1 MKRKLLFLTL
11 VALLVPYA
19 AKAQIS
25 TFPYLLDFE
34 SGLDGWTVVNPTQ
47 TGTWQILEQDNT
59 HSGTK
64 VLASYSYYAGSP
76 LTPNNWFV
84 SPAIQLGS
92 DAMQLTWYDC
102 PYSSSYAADHYAVYV
117 STSGNDTASF
127 TANAPLFDTVLSG
140 GQWVKRSVSLAAYTG
155 QTVYIAFRHY
165 DCYNQWAVLIDDI
178 SIDVA
183 PNCAAPANFA
193 ITGITATEATV
204 SWAPGT
210 DFTNVELFLDSTS
223 LGLVS
228 DTSYTLTGLTPNT
241 SYTVKLVG
249 QCTIGGTSE
258 AIDLTFTTNC
268 PSITEYPYNCGFEQ
282 ASEIS
287 CWHGG
292 SNWNS
297 VSSSQYSATGTGVI
311 YGYTTNNASYVVSP
325 TFDIPTEA
333 TGYIM
338 SVKLNGIEYYYDL
351 YPTEIDY
358 QIYISTSASTTF
370 DTANFVLLL
379 DSITDSENGYEELS
393 FDISSY
399 AGQSVTFAIAVTTST
414 YSSYMYLFVDDFSV
428 RSASMPVATMEGPS
442 SIDIGMTGT
451 FIAHMTSGDSTNITY
466 TWTSARV
473 AAGDAT
479 MVDDNDTLRVTYNAG
494 TADTVTVSIDNGNG
508 TATATML
515 VHLRDCSPIDS
526 LPWLEDFSNTA
537 NLECWSVLDMDN
549 DGQTWSVTTGSNNY
563 LHAPYPYGNAPD
575 DWVLTPAF
583 NLPNDDADALV
594 LSWKV
599 SGDSYD
605 VENYYQVLVSPTAG
619 TDAASFTDTLF
630 SESYS
635 EEEWADRSV
644 SLSQYA
650 GQTVRF
656 AFRHVNEGDDDGM
669 DIDDISVRLS
679 TMPVLVAPAT
689 MVADINTPVTI
700 TATLQEG
707 STDGLLYTWSS
718 VMANAGDATMNATDN
733 TLSITYT
740 SVGIDTVAVVAE
752 NASGRDSV
760 TIIVTVRDLNPSTE
774 MPYFTSFEIDEDTN
788 WYFANSTNG
797 WYLGTAVAAA
807 GTRSLYISNDNG
819 ANNTYTTTTPSA
831 SYAYRAITLAQA
843 GDYTFS
849 FKWHGFGEGTWD
861 YMRAFLVPS
870 TTEFTAGNTND
881 IDDDALPEG
890 YIAMDGGSKLNL
902 DSTEWRLSENSF
914 SIPTA
919 GTYLM
924 VFYWRNDNSVG
935 YQPAAAVDSIT
946 LSMLP
951 CSSPAD
957 LTIDSVTSSSIA
969 LHWTARGEED
979 SWLLTI
985 GDSAIVVDDTAYVI
999 EDLEA
1004 NTEYSISV
1012 RTICDEG
1019 DTSFATTTST
1029 RTECSAITLPY
1040 FESFENGGDAC
1051 WSQAAS
1057 NSTNSVDLSSY
1068 MSSDGSNSLELNMM
1082 TMNSKTYAIMP
1093 AIDDVS
1099 TLMVTFKCRDDSY
1112 SDGNTIEVG
1121 TMSDPQNTGS
1131 FVPFYSTTCSTEWE
1145 EHEVRFSGDTT
1156 NNRYIAF
1163 RATAADT
1170 YTSVYIDE
1178 VTVMVA
1184 PSCDRPE
1191 GVSVT
1196 NITATSA
1203 DVVIEDST
1211 LVNNYRVVVIS
1222 NNDTVVNTMATSTT
1236 YSLTGLDASTNYTVI
1251 VNAVCPDGN
1260 ATNSRST
1267 NFRTDCTNGSCEFTV
1282 VMSDSYGD
1290 GWNGNAINVMQNG
1303 TLYESLTIAN
1313 GNSNTVTARP
1323 CLGDPV
1329 ALIWQSGQYA
1339 SETSFIITD
1348 ANDEVLLS
1356 AGGSDYIN
1364 GDTILIF
1371 DGLCNATIPSSGDTS
1386 QTDTTIVTPC
1396 NTPTITNVT
1405 STSTTVTVA
1414 WTGNANSYEVGIA
1427 QGTWDGTANTVTSAG
1442 PSYVFTGLT
1451 VNTQYVVAVRAI
1463 CNGDS
1468 TSAWATRTITTSNE
1482 GIADVNAFSFDLY
1495 PNPATNVVTVE
1506 TDADAIVCILD
1517 LNGREVIRTNE
1528 STIDVSTLA
1537 KGTYFVRLTTQE
1549 GTAVRKL
1556 IVQ

>member
-11 VALLVPYA
+11 VALMMPFA

-34 SGLDGWTVVNPTQ
+34 NGLDGWTALNSGQP
-47 TGTWQILEQDNT
+47 GNWQIVNQDNT
-59 HSGTK
+59 HSGDN
-64 VLASYSYYAGSP
+64 VLASYSYYDNSP
-76 LTPNNWFV
+76 ITPDNWFI
-84 SPAIQLGS
+84 SPAIELGS
-92 DAMQLTWYDC
+92 TAMQLTWYEC
-102 PYSSSYAADHYAVYV
+102 PYSSSYLADHYAVYI

-127 TANAPLFDTVLSG
+127 TATTPVLDTTLSAG
-140 GQWVKRSVSLAAYTG
+140 TWVKKTVSLAAYAD
-155 QTVYIAFRHY
+155 QTIYIAFRHY
-165 DCYNQWAVLIDDI
+165 NCYNEWAILLDDI
-178 SIDVA
+178 AISVA
-183 PNCAAPANFA
+183 PSCDAPTYFT
-193 ITGITATEATV
+193 ITDITTTGATLNWSA
-204 SWAPGT
+204 SA
-210 DFTNVELFLDSTS
+210 DYTNVELILDSTS
-223 LGLVS
+223 LGLLS

-241 SYTVKLVG
+241 TYNVKLIG
-249 QCTIGGTSE
+249 QCTVGGVTE
-258 AIDLTFTTNC
+258 DLNLSFSTNC
-268 PSITEYPYNCGFEQ
+268 ESISDFPYNCSFEQ
-282 ASEIS
+282 ASEIN
-287 CWHGG
+287 CWHAVSGWSSI
-292 SNWNS
+292 SNA
-297 VSSSQYSATGTGVI
+297 QYSASGTGSI
-311 YGYTTNNASYVVSP
+311 YGYNTSNASYIVSP
-325 TFDIPTEA
+325 TFEIPAVA
-333 TGYIM
+333 TGYSM
-338 SVKLNGIEYYYDL
+338 QVKLNGVSYYWSL
-351 YPTEIDY
+351 SPAGIDY
-358 QIYISTSASTTF
+358 QIYVSTSATTTF
-370 DTANFVLLL
+370 DSSFVMLL
-379 DSITDSENGYEELS
+379 DSTTDYEQGYEELS
-393 FDISSY
+393 FDLSSY
-399 AGQSVTFAIAVTTST
+399 AGQSITFAIAVTSVSS
-414 YSSYMYLFVDDFSV
+414 YSYMYLFVDDFSV
-428 RSASMPVATMEGPS
+428 RSASMPVAIMEGPS
-442 SIDIGMTGT
+442 SIDIGLTGT

-515 VHLRDCSPIDS
+515 VHLRDCSAIDS
-526 LPWLEDFSNTA
+526 LPWLEDFTNTG
-537 NLECWSVLDMDN
+537 NLECWSALDLDG
-549 DGQTWSVTTGSNNY
+549 DGQTWSITTGPDNY
-563 LHAPYPYGNAPD
+563 LHAPYNTYGPD
-575 DWVLTPAF
+575 DWLLTPAF

-635 EEEWADRSV
+635 EEEWADRAA
-644 SLSQYA
+644 SLAQYA

-656 AFRHVNEGDDDGM
+656 AFRHINIGDDDGM

-752 NASGRDSV
+752 NASGRDSA
-760 TIIVTVRDLNPSTE
+760 TIIVTVRDLSPFTD
-774 MPYFTSFEIDEDTN
+774 MPYYTSFEIDEDTN

-797 WYLGTAVAAA
+797 WYLGSAVAAA

-819 ANNTYTTTTPSA
+819 ANNTYTTSTTSA

-849 FKWHGFGEGTWD
+849 FKWHGVGESTYD
-861 YMRAFLVPS
+861 YLRAFMVPS
-870 TTEFTAGNTND
+870 TTEFTAGNTNN
-881 IDDDALPEG
+881 IDVDALPEG

-902 DSTEWRLSENSF
+902 DSTWVLSENPF
-914 SIPTA
+914 SVPTA

-924 VFYWRNDNSVG
+924 VFYWKNDYSQGV
-935 YQPAAAVDSIT
+935 QPAAAVDSIT

-951 CSSPAD
+951 CASPSNLA
-957 LTIDSVTSSSIA
+957 IDSTTPNSIA

-1068 MSSDGSNSLELNMM
+1068 MSSDGSNSLNLYML

-1099 TLMVTFKCRDDSY
+1099 TLMVTFKCRDESY

-1131 FVPFYSTTCSTEWE
+1131 FVPFYSTTCSSTEWE
-1145 EHEVRFSGDTT
+1145 EHEVLFSGDTT

-1163 RATAADT
+1163 RSTAASS
-1170 YTSVYIDE
+1170 YTSLYIDE

-1184 PSCDRPE
+1184 PSCARPG

-1222 NNDTVVNTMATSTT
+1222 NNDTVINTLVTDTL
-1236 YSLTGLDASTNYTVI
+1236 YSLTGLDANTSYTVI
-1251 VNAVCPDGN
+1251 VYAECPDGN
-1260 ATNSRST
+1260 TTNTRST
-1267 NFRTDCTNGSCEFTV
+1267 TFRTECTNGSCEFTV
-1282 VMSDSYGD
+1282 VMSDSFGD

-1356 AGGSDYIN
+1356 AGGSDYTY
-1364 GDTILIF
+1364 GDTIMTF

-1396 NTPTITNVT
+1396 NTPTITNVIAT
-1405 STSTTVTVA
+1405 ATTVTMA
-1414 WTGNANSYEVGIA
+1414 WQGTATSYEVGIVA
-1427 QGTWDGTANTVTSAG
+1427 GAWDSTAATVTSAG

-1451 VNTQYVVAVRAI
+1451 VNTQYVVGVRAI
-1463 CNGDS
+1463 CSNGR
-1468 TSAWATRTITTSNE
+1468 TSDWATRTVTTSNE

-1506 TDADAIVCILD
+1506 TDADAIVSILD

-1528 STIDVSTLA
+1528 STIDVSAFA

>member
-11 VALLVPYA
+11 VALMMPFA

-34 SGLDGWTVVNPTQ
+34 NGLDGWTVVDPTQ

-64 VLASYSYYAGSP
+64 VLASYSYYGSSS

-92 DAMQLTWYDC
+92 DDMQLTWYDC
-102 PYSSSYAADHYAVYV
+102 PYNSSYAADHYAVYV

-165 DCYNQWAVLIDDI
+165 DCYDNWAVLIDDI
-178 SIDVA
+178 AISEA
-183 PNCAAPANFA
+183 PSCDAPTYFTVTD
-193 ITGITATEATV
+193 ITSTSATLNWSA
-204 SWAPGT
+204 SA
-210 DFTNVELFLDSTS
+210 DFTNVELILDTTS
-223 LGLVS
+223 LGLHN

-241 SYTVKLVG
+241 TYSVKLIG
-249 QCTIGGTSE
+249 QCNIGGVTEILS
-258 AIDLTFTTNC
+258 LNFSTNC
-268 PSITEYPYNCGFEQ
+268 ESISEFPYNCGFEQ
-282 ASEIS
+282 ASETS

-297 VSSSQYSATGTGVI
+297 ISSSQYSATGTGAI

-338 SVKLNGIEYYYDL
+338 SVKLNGISYSYST
-351 YPTEIDY
+351 YPYGINY
-358 QIYISTSASTTF
+358 QIYVSPTANNMF
-370 DTANFVLLL
+370 DTTSFVLLL

-399 AGQSVTFAIAVTTST
+399 AGQSVTFAIAVTTSSYY
-414 YSSYMYLFVDDFSV
+414 YSMYLFVDDFSV

-442 SIDIGMTGT
+442 SLDLGLTGT

-526 LPWLEDFSNTA
+526 LPWLENFTNTG
-537 NLECWSVLDMDN
+537 NLECWSALDLDG
-549 DGQTWSVTTGSNNY
+549 DGQTWSITTGSDNY
-563 LHAPYPYGNAPD
+563 LHAPYNAYGPD

-635 EEEWADRSV
+635 EEEWADRAV
-644 SLSQYA
+644 SLAQYA

-656 AFRHVNEGDDDGM
+656 AFRHINIGDDDGM

-700 TATLQEG
+700 TVTLQEG

-752 NASGRDSV
+752 NASGRDSA

-819 ANNTYTTTTPSA
+819 TSNTYSNSAPSA

-849 FKWHGFGEGTWD
+849 FKWHGYGESTYD
-861 YMRAFLVPS
+861 YLRAFMVPS

-881 IDDDALPEG
+881 IDVDALPEG

-951 CSSPAD
+951 CASPNNLA
-957 LTIDSVTSSSIA
+957 IDSTTPNSIA
-969 LHWTARGEED
+969 LHWTARGQET

-985 GDSAIVVDDTAYVI
+985 GDTAYVVEDTAYVA
-999 EDLEA
+999 EGLEP
-1004 NTEYSISV
+1004 NTLYSISV
-1012 RTICDEG
+1012 RALCGEG
-1019 DTSFATTTST
+1019 DTSFDISTSV
-1029 RTECSAITLPY
+1029 RTECSAVTLPY
-1040 FESFENGGDAC
+1040 FESFENGGEAC

-1068 MSSDGSNSLELNMM
+1068 MSSDGSNSLNLYML

-1099 TLMVTFKCRDDSY
+1099 TLMVTFMCRDESY

-1145 EHEVRFSGDTT
+1145 EHEVLFSGDTT

-1163 RATAADT
+1163 RSTAASS
-1170 YTSVYIDE
+1170 YTSLYIDE

-1184 PSCDRPE
+1184 PSCARPG

-1222 NNDTVVNTMATSTT
+1222 NNDTVINTLVTDTL
-1236 YSLTGLDASTNYTVI
+1236 YSLTGLDANTSYTVI
-1251 VNAVCPDGN
+1251 VYAECPDGN
-1260 ATNSRST
+1260 TTNTRST
-1267 NFRTDCTNGSCEFTV
+1267 TFRTECTNGSCEFTV
-1282 VMSDSYGD
+1282 VMSDSFGD

-1313 GNSNTVTARP
+1313 GYSNTVTARP

-1356 AGGSDYIN
+1356 ADGSDYTY

-1371 DGLCNATIPSSGDTS
+1371 DGLCNATLPGGSDTS

-1414 WTGNANSYEVGIA
+1414 WTGNATSYEVGIA

-1468 TSAWATRTITTSNE
+1468 TSAWATRTITTSSE

-1506 TDADAIVCILD
+1506 TDADAIVSILD

-1528 STIDVSTLA
+1528 STIDVSAFA